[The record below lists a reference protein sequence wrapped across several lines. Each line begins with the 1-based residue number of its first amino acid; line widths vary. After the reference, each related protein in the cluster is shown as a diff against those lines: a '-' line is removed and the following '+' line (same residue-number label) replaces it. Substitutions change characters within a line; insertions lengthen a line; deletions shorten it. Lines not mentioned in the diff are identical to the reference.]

1 MYNIHCIY
9 GKVRGPPRS
18 ACMVVL
24 YVSHVSA
31 TTSVNKA
38 DLWKLE
44 EVGKDEAVHSID
56 AEQKILTKDKTIH
69 QTLCSAKLV
78 ILPEIQKR
86 EISGHG

>member
-1 MYNIHCIY
+1 MEYLLYNLYMYIIWGMYNIHCIY

-44 EVGKDEAVHSID
+44 EVAKDEAVHSD
-56 AEQKILTKDKTIH
+56 KD
-69 QTLCSAKLV
+69 
-78 ILPEIQKR
+78 E
-86 EISGHG
+86 G

>member
-1 MYNIHCIY
+1 
-9 GKVRGPPRS
+9 
-18 ACMVVL
+18 MVVL

-44 EVGKDEAVHSID
+44 EVAKDEAVHSNKDEGWHLID
-56 AEQKILTKDKTIH
+56 AEQKILTKDKTI